1 MKHTMK
7 AVRAA
12 AIICIKYGVDILHVL
27 DNERVPDNMYLELQA
42 DGYKWD
48 TKCKRW
54 LVQENDG
61 RRTPA
66 AIEPDKIGV
75 HIRLMTSDA
84 VAMSIAE
91 SLILEAL
98 TDAEIVVTRE
108 PRSTPNRDGHGMRC
122 YFDVE
127 V

>member
-1 MKHTMK
+1 MKHTIK

-12 AIICIKYGVDILHVL
+12 AIICLKYGVDILHVL
-27 DNERVPDNMYLELQA
+27 NNERVPDNMYLELQA

-48 TKCKRW
+48 TECKRW

-61 RRTPA
+61 RRTPV
-66 AIEPDKIGV
+66 AIEPAKIAV
-75 HIRLMTSDA
+75 HVRLMTSDN

-91 SLILEAL
+91 SLILQAL

-108 PRSTPNRDGHGMRC
+108 PRSAQNRDGNGMRC